1 MPDTGNST
9 DANLSSLANRIKAKT
24 EKERRT
30 TEKMIEDSFENL
42 SITLTASATHALG
55 TIERAIDRET
65 LNTKE
70 NIMRQIEMLNS
81 GFMKHWLAIALLGL
95 ALMLGMFVGGWVL
108 TNLAQSHINSLQSEV
123 TTLKRQVATEKTTLR
138 QLQTQTWGLELM
150 ETAEGRFIA
159 PPPGMKFTT
168 GWTVGKRPVIKVE

>member
-65 LNTKE
+65 MNAKR
-70 NIMRQIEMLNS
+70 NIMEQIKLLNS
-81 GFMKHWLAIALLGL
+81 GFMKHWLVIALFGL
-95 ALMLGMFVGGWVL
+95 ALMLGMFVGGWGL
-108 TNLAQSHINSLQSEV
+108 MWGAQHYLNSLHSDL
-123 TTLKRQVATEKTTLR
+123 TDLKRQIGKEETTLR
-138 QLQTQTWGLELM
+138 QLQSQTWRLEFV
-150 ETAEGRFIA
+150 EDTNGRFIA
-159 PPPGMKFTT
+159 PPPGKKLVT
-168 GWTVGKRPVIKVE
+168 GWTIGKRPVIKLE